1 MPVVMQRGKVFIGL
15 LGRMFSGHARNR
27 GNKGHPAMIRLDL
40 VKAEQHA
47 GMQALLHGT
56 HMALD
61 LFASRDN
68 GAIGRNEILSQLGLE
83 VLALF

>member
-1 MPVVMQRGKVFIGL
+1 
-15 LGRMFSGHARNR
+15 
-27 GNKGHPAMIRLDL
+27 MIRLDL